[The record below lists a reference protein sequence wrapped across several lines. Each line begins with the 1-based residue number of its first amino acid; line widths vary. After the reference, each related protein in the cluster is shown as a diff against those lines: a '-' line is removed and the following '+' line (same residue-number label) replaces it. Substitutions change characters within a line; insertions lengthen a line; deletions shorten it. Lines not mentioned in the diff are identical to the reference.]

1 MALKSMISASHRH
14 GNLEKVVC
22 PYLLQISTPSIEKA
36 TPQHPSNFV
45 SLEFHRHFKLKITLE
60 RKTIPNCF
68 VIVVERH
75 EISIRMF
82 V

>member
-1 MALKSMISASHRH
+1 MALKSMISVIRRH
-14 GNLEKVVC
+14 GSLEKVVR
-22 PYLLQISTPSIEKA
+22 PYLLQISTSSIEKA

-68 VIVVERH
+68 VIVVEWH
-75 EISIRMF
+75 EISI
-82 V
+82 